1 MTLGMALRATKGQA
15 APEVEKLYTRA
26 LELCERVGE
35 PSQLFRV
42 LWGFCHVHG
51 LRGGYQTR
59 RALAEQLLSLARR
72 LQDSALLLEAHH
84 TLWTTLLSGGELTA
98 ARPHLEQGMKLC
110 NPRRHRTHAALYSG
124 HDPGVCCRMQAAHS
138 LWLLGYPDQALASIQ
153 AALALAQQL
162 AHPLSLCL
170 VLRRAAVLHYLR
182 REAPLTQARAEAAI
196 IIATDHGFLEQVA
209 LVTPLRDWA
218 LTANSQGEER
228 ITQSLRGVVA
238 SEATEATRDRS
249 DRLALLAETFAQVG
263 QITKGLEALAEGL
276 ATVAKNRIRWWE
288 AELYRL
294 TGELLLQ
301 QTVAQPEEAE
311 VCFQQ
316 ALAVA
321 RGEQAKSW
329 ELRAATSLARLW
341 QRQSNQAAAHELL
354 APVHGWFT
362 EGFDTVDLQKAKA
375 LLEELAG

>member
-1 MTLGMALRATKGQA
+1 LA
-15 APEVEKLYTRA
+15 AA
-26 LELCERVGE
+26 
-35 PSQLFRV
+35 Q
-42 LWGFCHVHG
+42 
-51 LRGGYQTR
+51 
-59 RALAEQLLSLARR
+59 
-72 LQDSALLLEAHH
+72 
-84 TLWTTLLSGGELTA
+84 
-98 ARPHLEQGMKLC
+98 PHLEQGMKLYD
-110 NPRRHRTHAALYSG
+110 PQRHRTHAALYSG

-294 TGELLLQ
+294 RGELLLQ